1 MQRKD
6 ETTPFERKSHFNNSR
21 DSYVDESG
29 NYIYTQW
36 VQQENDRWEREV
48 VATIPFT
55 DENRDIIILL
65 DQDDHDADL
74 GGRYD
79 DENAD
84 YSFLNQQ
91 KKSNLDSAEDDDFR
105 DDPIDC
111 IVDKSADTFSLL
123 FQEEAPT
130 DPRIAEITEWIHS
143 LPESQINLIYE
154 HLGAMKFLE
163 DIRREEELCTAKAI
177 TKQAMHNRWNKI
189 IAKARK
195 HFGVDKPKQNHCK

>member
-1 MQRKD
+1 MQRNK
-6 ETTPFERKSHFNNSR
+6 ETPFERKSKFNPNR
-21 DSYVDESG
+21 TSYFDKDF
-29 NYIYTQW
+29 NYVYEY
-36 VQQENDRWEREV
+36 QEAMPDGSY
-48 VATIPFT
+48 ATKRYVIPYSE
-55 DENRDIIILL
+55 ENKEIFIML
-65 DQDDHDADL
+65 DKDDHDTDL
-74 GGRYD
+74 GDRYD

-84 YSFLNQQ
+84 YTFQNKQTA
-91 KKSNLDSAEDDDFR
+91 LDTEDEDFR

-111 IVDKSADTFSLL
+111 IADKSADTFSLL

-189 IAKARK
+189 IAKACK